1 MNKKDKKKFY
11 ISTSIVYASSRPH
24 IGNLYEIILSDV
36 IARFKRMD
44 GYDVYF
50 QTGTDEHGQKIEQKA
65 IQKNFTPKEYVDFFS
80 FEIEKIYK
88 KMNIKYDY
96 FARTTDSFH
105 KNIVQKIVKKFFE
118 QKDVYL
124 GNYEGWYSVFEESYI
139 SEKDLIE
146 GKTASGET
154 PIWAKEE
161 VYFFKLSKY
170 QKKFLIFLEKNDN
183 LIFPEK
189 RKKEILNWLKEPLPD
204 LSITRT
210 SFKWG
215 VELDF
220 DPKHVVYVWV
230 DALMNYITGLRYDP
244 TKKKEEQSK
253 KFLKYW
259 PCDLHVIGKDIS
271 RFHLVIWPIL
281 LIALELPLPKHF
293 LIHPWILFNNK
304 KMSKS
309 INNVIYEK
317 DLLKFFS
324 VDSIRYFVLH
334 EIPYNDDGIITYDIF
349 SQVYNSDLVNTL
361 GNLLSRTIGLISKY
375 RDGKVK
381 KISNFKKECEI
392 NLSQKS
398 LETLPIIKKLMKE
411 FKVGESL
418 EKIMQ
423 LCRLCN
429 KYIDLNQPWN
439 LIKENKL
446 EDLDF
451 CLYNLIETIRFI
463 GVLLKPFLPDTAEI
477 ILKQIKAEKDSFE
490 SLNFFGLTKNKK
502 LKKEN
507 KLFPRF
513 EKKNFFN

>member
-1 MNKKDKKKFY
+1 MDKNKKNFY
-11 ISTSIVYASSRPH
+11 ISTSIVYSSSMPH
-24 IGNLYEIILSDV
+24 IGNLYEIILSDA

-50 QTGTDEHGQKIEQKA
+50 QTGTDEHGQKIQQKA
-65 IQKNFTPKEYVDFFS
+65 IQQNCTPKEYVDFFS
-80 FEIEKIYK
+80 LEIEKIYK
-88 KMNIKYDY
+88 KMNINYDY
-96 FARTTDSFH
+96 FVRTTDSVH

-124 GNYEGWYSVFEESYI
+124 GTYEGWYSVFEESYI
-139 SEKDLIE
+139 SEKDLID

-154 PIWAKEE
+154 PIWAKEQ
-161 VYFFKLSKY
+161 VYFFKLSNY
-170 QKKFLIFLEKNDN
+170 QKKFLKFLEKNDD
-183 LIFPEK
+183 LIFPEQ

-220 DPKHVVYVWV
+220 DPKHIVYVWV
-230 DALMNYITGLRYDP
+230 DALMNYITGLGYDP
-244 TKKKEEQSK
+244 SKSLEEQCE
-253 KFLKYW
+253 KFSKYW
-259 PCDLHVIGKDIS
+259 PCELHVIGKDIS
-271 RFHLVIWPIL
+271 RFHLVIWPIF
-281 LIALELPLPKHF
+281 LIALGLPLPKHF

-317 DLLKFFS
+317 DLLKFVS
-324 VDSIRYFVLH
+324 VDAIRYFVLH

-349 SQVYNSDLVNTL
+349 FQVYNADLANTL
-361 GNLLSRTIGLISKY
+361 GNLLSRTIGLICKY
-375 RDGKVK
+375 RGGKLN
-381 KISNFKKECEI
+381 KISNLNFKKESEI

-398 LETLPIIKKLMKE
+398 LETLPIIRDLMKK
-411 FKVGESL
+411 FKVGDSL

-423 LCRLCN
+423 LARLCN

-446 EDLDF
+446 EELDV

-463 GVLLKPFLPDTAEI
+463 GILLKPFLPETAED
-477 ILKQIKAEKDSFE
+477 ILKQIKSESDSFE
-490 SLNFFGLTKNKK
+490 SLNFFGLTKSKTLEKGNKI
-502 LKKEN
+502 
-507 KLFPRF
+507 FSRF
-513 EKKNFFN
+513 EKTDFF